1 MDRTTR
7 PLKEVLSVECE
18 VAKLLIHPY
27 VDGELDAGHVLEVDQ
42 HVAGCAACAQ
52 AVERVRAVGS
62 AVSGAGLRFSAPE
75 SLRERIEAE
84 LRPRPVAVAS
94 TDGSQSPRWKY
105 LALAAS
111 LLAASLLGFQLTRG
125 THRSD
130 LVIAE
135 VVDAH
140 VRSLMADHLLDVA
153 SSDKHT
159 VRPWF
164 TGKIDFSP
172 TVVDLKEHGYP
183 LLGGRLDMLGSEPAA
198 ALVYQHGKHTINVFI
213 RPEGKIVTVG
223 PVGGAPGSGAE
234 QVVSLQGFNVASWSE
249 RGFDYHAV
257 SDVSSDELKNLVA
270 LLRSS
275 PFPAAGGNK

>member
-1 MDRTTR
+1 MRR
-7 PLKEVLSVECE
+7 VKGVLSVECE
-18 VAKLLIHPY
+18 AAKLLIHPY

-42 HVAGCAACAQ
+42 HVADCAACAQ

-62 AVSGAGLRFSAPE
+62 AVSGAGLRYRAPAG
-75 SLRERIEAE
+75 LGERIEAE
-84 LRPRPVAVAS
+84 LRPRPAAVAL
-94 TDGSQSPRWKY
+94 TGASPSSSWKY

-111 LLAASLLGFQLTRG
+111 LLAVSLLGFQLTRG

-135 VVDAH
+135 VVEAH

-213 RPEGKIVTVG
+213 RPAERFESTGSLGQPTG
-223 PVGGAPGSGAE
+223 GGAAKI
-234 QVVSLQGFNVASWSE
+234 VSLQGFNVASWSE
-249 RGFDYHAV
+249 RGFDYHVV
-257 SDVSSDELKNLVA
+257 SDVSSDELEKLVA
-270 LLRSS
+270 LLRS
-275 PFPAAGGNK
+275 PPIAAAGGN

>member
-1 MDRTTR
+1 V
-7 PLKEVLSVECE
+7 KEVLSVECE
-18 VAKLLIHPY
+18 AAKLLIHPY

-42 HVAGCAACAQ
+42 HVAACAACAQ

-62 AVSGAGLRFSAPE
+62 AVSGAGLRFSAPAG
-75 SLRERIEAE
+75 LRERIETE
-84 LRPRPVAVAS
+84 LRPRPVTVAS
-94 TDGSQSPRWKY
+94 ADTSRSSSWKY

-125 THRSD
+125 THQSD

-198 ALVYQHGKHTINVFI
+198 ALVYRHGKHTINVFI
-213 RPEGKIVTVG
+213 QPEERFESAGSVGQSTGGG
-223 PVGGAPGSGAE
+223 PVKI
-234 QVVSLQGFNVASWSE
+234 VSLQGFNVASWSE

-257 SDVSSDELKNLVA
+257 SDVNSDELKQLVA
-270 LLRSS
+270 LLRSP
-275 PFPAAGGNK
+275 PFAAAGGN

>member
-1 MDRTTR
+1 MRLVR
-7 PLKEVLSVECE
+7 PVKEVLPVECE
-18 VAKLLIHPY
+18 AAKRLIHPY

-42 HVAGCAACAQ
+42 HVAECAACAQ

-62 AVSGAGLRFSAPE
+62 AVSGAGLRFSAPAG
-75 SLRERIEAE
+75 LRERVEAE
-84 LRPRPVAVAS
+84 LRPQPVASADAS
-94 TDGSQSPRWKY
+94 RSSSWKY
-105 LALAAS
+105 LAVAATLFAAS
-111 LLAASLLGFQLTRG
+111 LLAFQLTRG
-125 THRSD
+125 GSRSD
-130 LVIAE
+130 LMVAE
-135 VVDAH
+135 VVEAH
-140 VRSLMADHLLDVA
+140 VRSLMANHLLDVA

-172 TVVDLKEHGYP
+172 TVVDFKEHGYP

-213 RPEGKIVTVG
+213 RPEGKIVPVG
-223 PVGGAPGSGAE
+223 PVEGPTGGGAE
-234 QVVSLQGFNVASWSE
+234 QVVSLQGFSVASWSQG
-249 RGFDYHAV
+249 GFDYHAV

-275 PFPAAGGNK
+275 PLPAAGGNK

>member
-1 MDRTTR
+1 VD
-7 PLKEVLSVECE
+7 CE
-18 VAKLLIHPY
+18 AAKSLIHPY

-62 AVSGAGLRFSAPE
+62 AVSGAALRFSAP
-75 SLRERIEAE
+75 SGLRERINAE
-84 LRPRPVAVAS
+84 LRPRPAAVVSADTS
-94 TDGSQSPRWKY
+94 RSSSWKY
-105 LALAAS
+105 LAVAAI
-111 LLAASLLGFQLTRG
+111 LFAASLLGFQLTRG
-125 THRSD
+125 GNRSEL
-130 LVIAE
+130 LVAE
-135 VVDAH
+135 VVEAH

-172 TVVDLKEHGYP
+172 TVVDLKVHGYP

-213 RPEGKIVTVG
+213 RPDERLESTGAAAQSMAAGRAKIVT
-223 PVGGAPGSGAE
+223 
-234 QVVSLQGFNVASWSE
+234 LQGFNIASWSE
-249 RGFDYHAV
+249 GGFDYQAV
-257 SDVSSDELKNLVA
+257 SDMSSDELRNLVA

-275 PFPAAGGNK
+275 PFAAVGGT